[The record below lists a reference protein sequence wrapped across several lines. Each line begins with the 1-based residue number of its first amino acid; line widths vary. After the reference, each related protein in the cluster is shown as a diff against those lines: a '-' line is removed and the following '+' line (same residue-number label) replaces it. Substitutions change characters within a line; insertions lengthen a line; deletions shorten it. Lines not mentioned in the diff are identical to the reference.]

1 MNHNKSTE
9 NPFSTDYSTFTEQG
23 DRQNADAVLQVT
35 MSANPSLFV
44 KIRKEDPTMCEALRA
59 LMADDIN
66 AAKKEGIQE
75 GIQTGLK
82 EGQREGI
89 LITLASL
96 VKDNLISVSE
106 AARRADMAEDAFR
119 EKMTSYN

>member
-1 MNHNKSTE
+1 
-9 NPFSTDYSTFTEQG
+9 
-23 DRQNADAVLQVT
+23 
-35 MSANPSLFV
+35 
-44 KIRKEDPTMCEALRA
+44 MCEALRA